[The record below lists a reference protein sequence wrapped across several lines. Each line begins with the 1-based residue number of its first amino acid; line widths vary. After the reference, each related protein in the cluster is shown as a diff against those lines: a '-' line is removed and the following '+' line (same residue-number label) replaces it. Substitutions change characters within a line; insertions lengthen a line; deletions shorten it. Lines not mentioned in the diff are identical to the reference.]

1 MTFLDF
7 SASVISSLAWPACV
21 LTIAYMFRT
30 EFRDVLSRL
39 TRLKY
44 KDLDADFGSAVR
56 ELEEEA
62 QKIDISPAL
71 PPAKAETP
79 TIGTSDRLAEAE
91 RLLAE
96 FPEPAVARAWQ
107 SVEDALLEVAT
118 RLGVVEGANVRSMS
132 LSIIAALVSNGHM
145 DQSTAELL
153 GRMRKLRN
161 LVVHGGG
168 LPISSDEA
176 REFVALAR
184 GITERLT
191 ETRK

>member
-1 MTFLDF
+1 M
-7 SASVISSLAWPACV
+7 
-21 LTIAYMFRT
+21 
-30 EFRDVLSRL
+30 LSRL

-71 PPAKAETP
+71 PPSKSETP
-79 TIGTSDRLAEAE
+79 IIGSFDRLAEAE
-91 RLLAE
+91 RLIAE

-118 RLGVVEGANVRSMS
+118 RLGVVGGANVRAMP
-132 LSIIAALVSNGHM
+132 LSITAALVSGGHI

-161 LVVHGGG
+161 LAVHGGG

-176 REFVALAR
+176 KEFVALAR
-184 GITERLT
+184 GIAERLT
-191 ETRK
+191 EARK

>member
-21 LTIAYMFRT
+21 LAISYMFRT

-79 TIGTSDRLAEAE
+79 MTGPSDRLAEAE
-91 RLLAE
+91 RLVSD

-107 SVEDALLEVAT
+107 SVEDVLLEVAT
-118 RLGVVEGANVRSMS
+118 RLGVVRGANVRAMP
-132 LSIIAALVSNGHM
+132 LSIAAALVSSGHI
-145 DQSTAELL
+145 DRGTVELL

-161 LVVHGGG
+161 LAVHGGG
-168 LPISSDEA
+168 MPISSDEA

-184 GITERLT
+184 GISERLI